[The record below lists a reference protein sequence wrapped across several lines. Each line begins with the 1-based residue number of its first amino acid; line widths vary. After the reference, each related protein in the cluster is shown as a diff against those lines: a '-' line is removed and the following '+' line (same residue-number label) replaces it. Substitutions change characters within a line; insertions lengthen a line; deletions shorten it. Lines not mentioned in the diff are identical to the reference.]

1 VWPLAPCRGTG
12 EFVSRSRA
20 GVDQLTEVKDF
31 RSPSVTAVQSSG
43 GQLWFA
49 AAAPGFLWLN
59 SMVLLAAAGPLS
71 RRGRQG
77 GGCRQ
82 GVGERRRLSS
92 GVPAGEPPKL
102 AHLAYPPL
110 GRQPGLGCRDDQQL
124 VTVTQGGL
132 WGRHEALA
140 AADDQGDVGTRRQ
153 T

>member
-1 VWPLAPCRGTG
+1 MWPLAPCRGTG

-59 SMVLLAAAGPLS
+59 SMVLLAAADPLS

-77 GGCRQ
+77 VDAGRVWVNGGASQ
-82 GVGERRRLSS
+82 V
-92 GVPAGEPPKL
+92 VFQPASRPSL
-102 AHLAYPPL
+102 LTW
-110 GRQPGLGCRDDQQL
+110 R
-124 VTVTQGGL
+124 
-132 WGRHEALA
+132 
-140 AADDQGDVGTRRQ
+140 TRRSAASRVSAVA
-153 T
+153 TISSWSP